1 MTSNAEHVSI
11 WWRHHA
17 IWQYRS
23 DDDFIPGLV
32 ETGVALLE
40 DTDLGTVWK
49 VEFNGREGV
58 GGGGRGGVVGWGGG
72 GGVEWLS
79 GGGGGGAV
87 LLNIVL
93 RSLLSVEW
101 LLIQVTGRFLAYFTK
116 KVSPNLVKLSVDYF
130 GGLCKFR

>member
-11 WWRHHA
+11 WWRRHA

-40 DTDLGTVWK
+40 DTDLVTVWK

-58 GGGGRGGVVGWGGG
+58 EEGWGGVGWGGV
-72 GGVEWLS
+72 GVGEWS
-79 GGGGGGAV
+79 GWVGGGGG
-87 LLNIVL
+87 L
-93 RSLLSVEW
+93 
-101 LLIQVTGRFLAYFTK
+101 FY
-116 KVSPNLVKLSVDYF
+116 
-130 GGLCKFR
+130 